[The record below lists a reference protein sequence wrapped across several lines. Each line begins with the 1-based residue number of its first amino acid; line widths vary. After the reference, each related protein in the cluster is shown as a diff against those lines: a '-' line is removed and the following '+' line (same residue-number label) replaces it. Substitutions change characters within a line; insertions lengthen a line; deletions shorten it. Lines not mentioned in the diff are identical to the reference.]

1 MKQSE
6 MVALLDAFEETSFD
20 AGADVIAQGAEGTH
34 FYVVKAGALS
44 VAKDGTQIATL
55 GAGDYVGERS
65 LLTGEATAATV
76 TASENSTLFALS
88 KSQFETLLGPM
99 QGLLDR
105 ERKRRDAEA
114 ERAAAPSIKWD
125 DLQVMVLL
133 GEGSFGRVKLTLH
146 QPSGATYALK
156 CLRKG
161 QLLRYQQVEHVVNEK
176 RVLALC
182 DHPFILKLAGTF
194 NRETEIFMLLE
205 VALGGELFTYLRQQ
219 TRFDEEQACLYAA
232 MVTAAFGYL
241 HERKIAHRDLKPEN
255 LLFDRDGYLKLV
267 DFGFAKVIRDRTW
280 TLCGTPEYLAPE
292 IISNKGHNIGA
303 DWWTLGILLYE
314 MLVGHPPFVAENQ
327 METYHKIMRGKYK
340 MPANFPRPAK
350 AILSQFLTHNPA
362 GRLGCWKGGTRDV
375 TTHEFFR
382 AIAWNDLEAKKIKM
396 AYVPKITNPLDTSNF
411 DDYPDADPDAHTW
424 DKYVDA
430 SYETIWASEFGS

>member
-1 MKQSE
+1 
-6 MVALLDAFEETSFD
+6 MVALLDAFEETTFD
-20 AGADVIAQGAEGTH
+20 AGADVIAQGAEGTTLRRQ
-34 FYVVKAGALS
+34 GRALS

-182 DHPFILKLAGTF
+182 DHPFILKLAGAF
-194 NRETEIFMLLE
+194 IGETVIFMLLE
-205 VALGGELFTYLRQQ
+205 GALGGELFTYLRQQ
-219 TRFDEEQACLYAA
+219 RASTRSRRACTPRWSPPPSATSTSA
-232 MVTAAFGYL
+232 RSPTATSS
-241 HERKIAHRDLKPEN
+241 P
-255 LLFDRDGYLKLV
+255 
-267 DFGFAKVIRDRTW
+267 RTCSS
-280 TLCGTPEYLAPE
+280 TPRGT
-292 IISNKGHNIGA
+292 
-303 DWWTLGILLYE
+303 
-314 MLVGHPPFVAENQ
+314 
-327 METYHKIMRGKYK
+327 
-340 MPANFPRPAK
+340 
-350 AILSQFLTHNPA
+350 
-362 GRLGCWKGGTRDV
+362 
-375 TTHEFFR
+375 
-382 AIAWNDLEAKKIKM
+382 
-396 AYVPKITNPLDTSNF
+396 
-411 DDYPDADPDAHTW
+411 
-424 DKYVDA
+424 
-430 SYETIWASEFGS
+430 

>member
-1 MKQSE
+1 MS
-6 MVALLDAFEETSFD
+6 
-20 AGADVIAQGAEGTH
+20 
-34 FYVVKAGALS
+34 
-44 VAKDGTQIATL
+44 
-55 GAGDYVGERS
+55 
-65 LLTGEATAATV
+65 
-76 TASENSTLFALS
+76 
-88 KSQFETLLGPM
+88 
-99 QGLLDR
+99 
-105 ERKRRDAEA
+105 
-114 ERAAAPSIKWD
+114 
-125 DLQVMVLL
+125 
-133 GEGSFGRVKLTLH
+133 
-146 QPSGATYALK
+146 
-156 CLRKG
+156 
-161 QLLRYQQVEHVVNEK
+161 
-176 RVLALC
+176 
-182 DHPFILKLAGTF
+182 
-194 NRETEIFMLLE
+194 
-205 VALGGELFTYLRQQ
+205 
-219 TRFDEEQACLYAA
+219 ACLLARSRA
-232 MVTAAFGYL
+232 C
-241 HERKIAHRDLKPEN
+241 HQPEN
-255 LLFDRDGYLKLV
+255 LLFDAEGYLKVV
-267 DFGFAKVIRDRTW
+267 DFGFAKIITDRTW

>member
-6 MVALLDAFEETSFD
+6 MVALLDAFEETTFD

-146 QPSGATYALK
+146 QPSGATYART
-156 CLRKG
+156 LRLSCG
-161 QLLRYQQVEHVVNEK
+161 
-176 RVLALC
+176 
-182 DHPFILKLAGTF
+182 
-194 NRETEIFMLLE
+194 
-205 VALGGELFTYLRQQ
+205 
-219 TRFDEEQACLYAA
+219 
-232 MVTAAFGYL
+232 
-241 HERKIAHRDLKPEN
+241 
-255 LLFDRDGYLKLV
+255 
-267 DFGFAKVIRDRTW
+267 VI
-280 TLCGTPEYLAPE
+280 
-292 IISNKGHNIGA
+292 
-303 DWWTLGILLYE
+303 
-314 MLVGHPPFVAENQ
+314 V
-327 METYHKIMRGKYK
+327 
-340 MPANFPRPAK
+340 
-350 AILSQFLTHNPA
+350 
-362 GRLGCWKGGTRDV
+362 
-375 TTHEFFR
+375 
-382 AIAWNDLEAKKIKM
+382 
-396 AYVPKITNPLDTSNF
+396 
-411 DDYPDADPDAHTW
+411 
-424 DKYVDA
+424 
-430 SYETIWASEFGS
+430 